1 MNIVFFY
8 CKKILFGLDIP
19 QQALPQRNIKSE
31 TSHIQS
37 VNQFPCIHS
46 LAGSNKENIES
57 ETAHIKSVYHV
68 SCTHLQVP
76 IKGQFWHW
84 CTSSHRRW
92 NYTVQYQM
100 LHTRHSP
107 CYFYRCLDNSES
119 KIDML
124 ELLQNCNI
132 CDILIKWKKDNNECH
147 WYFINL

>member
-1 MNIVFFY
+1 MY
-8 CKKILFGLDIP
+8 
-19 QQALPQRNIKSE
+19 
-31 TSHIQS
+31 
-37 VNQFPCIHS
+37 S

-124 ELLQNCNI
+124 KLLQNCNI

-147 WYFINL
+147 WYFINYNINNNLHIYLYNIYVWAQYKPLSILGHNFPI

>member
-1 MNIVFFY
+1 MIWTLVFFIVKRY
-8 CKKILFGLDIP
+8 YWDWTYLSRPSHREILKVK
-19 QQALPQRNIKSE
+19 LPIYSQL
-31 TSHIQS
+31 S
-37 VNQFPCIHS
+37 VFLYS

-132 CDILIKWKKDNNECH
+132 CNILIKWKKDNNECH